1 LNGEFEKEKDDLD
14 WKKCAVYNDIKDLL
28 GMNEGDLQK
37 EIYFYDENEHF
48 GVEMKFFDKKLD
60 ETNFNQNEFIINIH
74 IDNKNEGGDKES
86 GTLLH
91 FVKELNKNKIIPNVF
106 EFANDVK
113 KKSYMVNRPIT
124 TTYNN
129 SQ

>member
-1 LNGEFEKEKDDLD
+1 
-14 WKKCAVYNDIKDLL
+14 
-28 GMNEGDLQK
+28 M
-37 EIYFYDENEHF
+37 
-48 GVEMKFFDKKLD
+48 D

-74 IDNKNEGGDKES
+74 IDNKNEGGDKEF

-113 KKSYMVNRPIT
+113 KKSYIDVATYKEFSVHIVNCDNLSKPLKSKIKVWMT
-124 TTYNN
+124 
-129 SQ
+129 